1 MMSRAIQSP
10 KQILPDKRSV
20 KKSKSKKEDI
30 VHVRSVEVEYESRVR
45 DLERKSIDA
54 MRRLE
59 AHMRSRELEL
69 KDSGFYK
76 HLLRLAWRLKLCNIV
91 YVSLTPL
98 KDKQEQELNQMK
110 QSLIEAIKERE
121 QGIHKRRHQVEA
133 QVQN

>member
-69 KDSGFYK
+69 KDSGFNK
-76 HLLRLAWRLKLCNIV
+76 HLI
-91 YVSLTPL
+91 
-98 KDKQEQELNQMK
+98 
-110 QSLIEAIKERE
+110 
-121 QGIHKRRHQVEA
+121 
-133 QVQN
+133 